1 MVSVKTEKPVPK
13 DKIFEV
19 IRLIRVKSTCAP
31 VYIGDI
37 ITEDVFGTNIVAAK
51 TLYRQCEK
59 SALKKRVWIIPA
71 CPE

>member
-1 MVSVKTEKPVPK
+1 MVSVKTEKTVPM

-19 IRLIRVKSTCAP
+19 IRFIRAKSTCAP

-51 TLYRQCEK
+51 TLYR
-59 SALKKRVWIIPA
+59 
-71 CPE
+71 